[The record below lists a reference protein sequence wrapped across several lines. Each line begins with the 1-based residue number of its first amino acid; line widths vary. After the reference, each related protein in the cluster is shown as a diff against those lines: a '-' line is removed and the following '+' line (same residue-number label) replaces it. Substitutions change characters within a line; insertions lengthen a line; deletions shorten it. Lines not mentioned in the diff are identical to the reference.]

1 MTKSADFARSAGE
14 LAVAAAASRAL
25 ANCASSRSQAVTEWP
40 CLTRCLSMASP
51 IRPTPTMPT
60 RSLPALAL
68 VIRTSVFL
76 RSALGSASRSLL
88 SLCLGLEHGGQR
100 LGRIGEIGGIDRHA
114 ALDQPAR

>member
-1 MTKSADFARSAGE
+1 
-14 LAVAAAASRAL
+14 
-25 ANCASSRSQAVTEWP
+25 
-40 CLTRCLSMASP
+40 MASP

-114 ALDQPAR
+114 ALDQPARHRDVALGIDAQNIAEMIAVQVEAQRGVGADRAAHL